1 MQHLRPERAPP
12 LSPRSQ
18 ILDRELGVSPRPA
31 GMAQS
36 RAGYANTDLILVVPS
51 LSSTCVCARALS
63 PSVPAQPLALH
74 PPHPIPGGHRDL
86 PGPVALHPPL
96 LHHDSG
102 AIFLRVP
109 FLGCLSPLPTTDLNQ
124 IYLLPFSL
132 FAFNIF
138 MCFARS
144 CHYSLV
150 CFSPSSSSAIPSCCC
165 WKIK

>member
-1 MQHLRPERAPP
+1 MQHLGPERAPP

-18 ILDRELGVSPRPA
+18 ILDRELSVSPRPP
-31 GMAQS
+31 GTAQS
-36 RAGYANTDLILVVPS
+36 RAGYANTDLILAVPS
-51 LSSTCVCARALS
+51 LSSTCICARALS
-63 PSVPAQPLALH
+63 PSVPPQPLALH
-74 PPHPIPGGHRDL
+74 PLHPLPGRHRDL
-86 PGPVALHPPL
+86 PGPVALHHLCCTMTPVQ
-96 LHHDSG
+96 S
-102 AIFLRVP
+102 FS
-109 FLGCLSPLPTTDLNQ
+109 GCLSPLPTTDLNQ

-165 WKIK
+165 WKIKGGQ